1 MDELFF
7 FFILPMVAAAVVA
20 VVEWRRYREGSE
32 HGERIVGLEYRIS
45 SLETLASTYEPPDTS
60 SLSDRIKDL
69 EYAVNTLGVR
79 TKALEDDE

>member
-32 HGERIVGLEYRIS
+32 HGERIVGLEYRVS
-45 SLETLASTYEPPDTS
+45 ALESLANAYDPPD
-60 SLSDRIKDL
+60 LNIVNDKIKDL
-69 EYAVNTLGVR
+69 EYSVNTLGTRVK
-79 TKALEDDE
+79 TLEDDE